1 MNALQMETGHKRD
14 KQDIPLLAR
23 NGVKALIAVGMG
35 HLWDIWDMRLC
46 LKWIKSKPTKGQKG
60 HCKEHVETIS

>member
-23 NGVKALIAVGMG
+23 NGVKVLIAVGMG
-35 HLWDIWDMRLC
+35 HPFMLQNGLSAKQQPGTRWA
-46 LKWIKSKPTKGQKG
+46 KG
-60 HCKEHVETIS
+60 VL